1 MMRWLGQLSLAFR
14 LRAMILGA
22 VAVTLLLGSLL
33 YTVMTA
39 LTLRRNAT
47 EHVLTL
53 VYAVGANATAALKSS
68 DRGLA
73 RRTLQA
79 LRAERDIRAATLY
92 DSAGLMMADVSFV
105 ADNPPAPRQLP
116 ARDIPRSDGQ
126 GAAAAPSIEFQGLT
140 RAHIRAPI
148 VLDGMPQGT
157 IVADAYL
164 TQFEEPWKDSLQP
177 MAFGLLFAGL
187 VAYALSSRMRRAIA
201 VPLAD
206 LFQVARNVRQSKD
219 FSIRVEKQEDDEFGA
234 LIDGFN
240 EMLGELE
247 RRDRNLHVYQNE
259 LDKRVRER
267 TTELDLAVAE
277 ARAAAQRA
285 EGASRAKSDFLAR
298 MSHEIR
304 TPMNGVLGMAELL
317 RQSPTLDERQRRY
330 AITIHQSGTALLDI
344 INDIL
349 DFSKIEAGKLELE
362 KAPFCLRDIV
372 EDAVDILA
380 ERAHSKGL
388 ELICAIPAELD
399 TTVCGDGPRLRQVII
414 NLISNAVKFTERG
427 EITVHVRHEP
437 ADLLNSSFHF
447 EVCDT
452 GIGIKP
458 ENCETIF
465 ESFAQEDSSTTRQY
479 GGTGLGLAICKQ
491 LVELTGG
498 HIGVSSAPGKGSRF
512 FFSVPLTPDSGAQR
526 ERRTTALTR
535 SRMLIVDDNSTHR
548 DILRQH
554 LFSWGVVVSV
564 ASSGRQALE
573 ILDRSLGGE
582 FDVIIVDAQMPEMS
596 GAALIELIRG
606 RPEFTSVPVVM
617 MNSGLAWGSVA
628 AKAQDGANAW
638 LNKPIRRTQLRT
650 CLMEL
655 LAEQYAAEDRLLQSG
670 ARSADLQ
677 PSSGPKSLQLRRL
690 LLVEDN
696 PVNQEVALAMLQ
708 SLGIEAVSA
717 WSGEEALE
725 KIAVERFDVVLMDCQ
740 MPKMDGY
747 ATTIRIRELEQAQ
760 QRARMPIVALTA
772 NALSGDADRCFAAGM
787 DHYLSKPFTLEQLR
801 AVLEPYAAD
810 IEPGAAGSD
819 TGCVPEWPVTHE
831 SPPSNDHAVLDQ
843 QTLGRIRALHRPGGP
858 DLLAKV
864 VGIYLSSSLA
874 LTDVMRAAALDGDS
888 AALVHAAHA
897 LKSSSANV
905 GAIAFADLCREVEA
919 AAAAGDM
926 AEARTLVDRLL
937 AQHRQVLQ
945 ALDEQTMAA

>member
-1 MMRWLGQLSLAFR
+1 
-14 LRAMILGA
+14 
-22 VAVTLLLGSLL
+22 
-33 YTVMTA
+33 
-39 LTLRRNAT
+39 
-47 EHVLTL
+47 
-53 VYAVGANATAALKSS
+53 
-68 DRGLA
+68 
-73 RRTLQA
+73 
-79 LRAERDIRAATLY
+79 
-92 DSAGLMMADVSFV
+92 
-105 ADNPPAPRQLP
+105 
-116 ARDIPRSDGQ
+116 
-126 GAAAAPSIEFQGLT
+126 
-140 RAHIRAPI
+140 
-148 VLDGMPQGT
+148 
-157 IVADAYL
+157 
-164 TQFEEPWKDSLQP
+164 
-177 MAFGLLFAGL
+177 
-187 VAYALSSRMRRAIA
+187 
-201 VPLAD
+201 
-206 LFQVARNVRQSKD
+206 
-219 FSIRVEKQEDDEFGA
+219 
-234 LIDGFN
+234 
-240 EMLGELE
+240 
-247 RRDRNLHVYQNE
+247 
-259 LDKRVRER
+259 
-267 TTELDLAVAE
+267 
-277 ARAAAQRA
+277 
-285 EGASRAKSDFLAR
+285 
-298 MSHEIR
+298 
-304 TPMNGVLGMAELL
+304 
-317 RQSPTLDERQRRY
+317 
-330 AITIHQSGTALLDI
+330 
-344 INDIL
+344 
-349 DFSKIEAGKLELE
+349 
-362 KAPFCLRDIV
+362 
-372 EDAVDILA
+372 
-380 ERAHSKGL
+380 
-388 ELICAIPAELD
+388 
-399 TTVCGDGPRLRQVII
+399 
-414 NLISNAVKFTERG
+414 
-427 EITVHVRHEP
+427 
-437 ADLLNSSFHF
+437 
-447 EVCDT
+447 
-452 GIGIKP
+452 
-458 ENCETIF
+458 
-465 ESFAQEDSSTTRQY
+465 
-479 GGTGLGLAICKQ
+479 
-491 LVELTGG
+491 
-498 HIGVSSAPGKGSRF
+498 
-512 FFSVPLTPDSGAQR
+512 
-526 ERRTTALTR
+526 
-535 SRMLIVDDNSTHR
+535 MLIVDDNSTHR

-606 RPEFTSVPVVM
+606 RPAFTSVPVVM
-617 MNSGLAWGSVA
+617 MNSGLAWGSAA

-638 LNKPIRRTQLRT
+638 LNKPIRRRQLRT

-747 ATTIRIRELEQAQ
+747 ATTIRIRELEQAH

-819 TGCVPEWPVTHE
+819 TGGVPEWPVTHE

-843 QTLGRIRALHRPGGP
+843 HTLGRIRALHRPGGP